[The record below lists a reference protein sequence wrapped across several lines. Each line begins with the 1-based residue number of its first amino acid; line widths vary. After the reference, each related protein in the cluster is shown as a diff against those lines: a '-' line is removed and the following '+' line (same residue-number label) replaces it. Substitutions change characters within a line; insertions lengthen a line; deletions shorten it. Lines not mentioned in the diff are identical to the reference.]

1 MPEKPSAEDKAV
13 ELLARRSHFRREL
26 ATKLQRRG
34 YPEEEIE
41 RALERVAG
49 FGYLDDRITARQWVE
64 ARLSR
69 GPEGRRR
76 LAAELSRRGADSE
89 VVDEVLS
96 EALPDDD
103 RPAARE
109 AAERWLR
116 RRSGSPKPEALARH
130 LDRKGFSQGAIWEIL
145 DELRERFPA
154 ERT

>member
-1 MPEKPSAEDKAV
+1 MPEKPSAEDKAL
-13 ELLARRSHFRREL
+13 ELLTRRAHFRREL
-26 ATKLQRRG
+26 ATKLGRRG
-34 YPEEEIE
+34 YPEEEID
-41 RALERVAG
+41 RALDRMTG
-49 FGYLDDRITARQWVE
+49 YGYLDDRATARQWVE
-64 ARLSR
+64 ARLAR

-89 VVDEVLS
+89 VAAEVLR
-96 EALPDDD
+96 EVLPDDD

-130 LDRKGFSQGAIWEIL
+130 LDRKGFSQGAIWEVL